1 MEMKIAKKAV
11 AALLAT
17 GILASATG
25 CSDTSWSY
33 KDDKYTLSIGTY
45 IYYMAG
51 AYSYAQSEATSSSS
65 TEAATNADGTT
76 EATEAVDVLGATISD
91 DDENETTGRD
101 YILNT
106 AEQGCKTLLYTLEK
120 FDELGLS
127 LTSGEQDEVDNLATQ
142 GWSYSGS
149 AYETLGVSKDS
160 YSLAYAE
167 FSAKYEAVFK
177 ALYGEGGEMEVTD
190 DELKE
195 YYTSNYVDYSYIPI
209 NLYKTVESTDDD
221 SDSSSSTTEALS
233 DDEISA
239 IQDQMDEYSEQLS
252 NGDKTF
258 DEIDEAFMEWQS
270 LDSSTA
276 TTSQELLDSSSAPQD
291 IIDAVKE
298 LENNKA
304 TVITVGEGNTAI
316 MYLVYRGDI
325 SEHTSNLDD
334 ENTSYSVLTNMKR
347 DEYNDYMDEQGS
359 KLEVE
364 VNEAALGRYTPEE
377 LENKMKEIEAQS
389 SSNETAENYV

>member
-1 MEMKIAKKAV
+1 MKIAKKAV

-17 GILASATG
+17 GILATATG
-25 CSDTSWSY
+25 CSDMSWSF
-33 KDDKYTLSIGTY
+33 KDDKNTLSIGTY

-51 AYSYAQSEATSSSS
+51 AYSYAQSEAQSNST
-65 TEAATNADGTT
+65 TEAATTADGAT
-76 EATEAVDVLGATISD
+76 EATEPIDVLGATISD
-91 DDENETTGRD
+91 EDGNEITGRD

-106 AEQGCKTLLYTLEK
+106 AEQSCKTLIYTLEK

-127 LTSGEQDEVDNLATQ
+127 LSSGEQAEIDNLATQ

-149 AYETLGVSKDS
+149 AYETLGVSEDS

-190 DELKE
+190 DELEE

-233 DDEISA
+233 DDEIKE
-239 IQDQMDEYSEQLS
+239 IQEQMDEYSEQLS
-252 NGDKTF
+252 NGEQTF
-258 DEIDEAFMEWQS
+258 DEVDEAFMEWQS

-276 TTSQELLDSSSAPQD
+276 TTAQELLDNSSAPQD

-304 TVITVGEGNTAI
+304 TVITVGEDDTAI

-325 SEHTSNLDD
+325 NEYTSNLDD
-334 ENTSYSVLTNMKR
+334 ENTRYSVLTNMKK

-377 LENKMKEIEAQS
+377 LENKMKELEAQS
-389 SSNETAENYV
+389 ASSEA